1 MTESRLELALNKNWH
16 TFQLDMQLSVPL
28 SGITAFYGPSGSGK
42 TSLLRCVAG
51 LEQAAGTL
59 CVGDQVWQDTH
70 TFLPAHLRAV
80 GMVFQDSRL
89 FPHLNVMDNLQF
101 GFRKLPHAERVLTP
115 EHAIDLMDLAP
126 LLKRRPHNLSGGEK
140 QRVAIGRALAN
151 NPSLLLLDEPLASLD
166 PANKQRILPYLKK
179 LHHELDIP
187 MLYVS
192 HSLQEISQLA
202 DYLVLIEQG
211 AVQTNGPL
219 QAMLANAALHCGE
232 QEAGA
237 VLMGTITQ
245 IDPQWQLAAM
255 SIADDCIWFTHH
267 ATQEGSAQR
276 LRELAKDISI
286 SRSKNTEQSIQNL
299 LPARIESITQAPHP
313 ARQLVRLALKDE
325 QILLAELT
333 ARAVHHLQLRPD
345 EAVWA
350 QIKSVAVIE

>member
-59 CVGDQVWQDTH
+59 RVGDQVWQDAQ

-101 GFRKLPHAERVLTP
+101 GFRKLPHAARVLTP

-202 DYLVLIEQG
+202 DHLVLIEQG
-211 AVQTNGPL
+211 QVQTEGPL
-219 QAMLANAALHCGE
+219 QAMLANAALNCGE
-232 QEAGA
+232 EDAGA
-237 VLMGTITQ
+237 VLLGVIDR
-245 IDPQWQLAAM
+245 IDPKWQLAAM
-255 SIADDCIWFTHH
+255 SIGDDCIWFTHH
-267 ATQEGSAQR
+267 ATEAGCAQR
-276 LRELAKDISI
+276 LRVLAKDISL
-286 SRSKNTEQSIQNL
+286 SRTRNTEQSIQNL
-299 LPARIESITQAPHP
+299 LPARIETITQAAHP
-313 ARQLVRLALKDE
+313 AKRLVRLALADK
-325 QILLAELT
+325 QVLLAELT
-333 ARAVHHLQLRPD
+333 ARAVDHLQLRPG
-345 EAVWA
+345 ENVWA